1 MLKSVLKPICI
12 ILFVQFFAACQKDGA
27 FQKNTV
33 QAEDKKAIEEAI
45 KKSKI
50 ENAKNEAIKN
60 FVDSLSDD
68 EKFAQIFLVNI
79 EGNETFRSVE
89 STKNKTPLV
98 PGGCLLFF
106 PNISETAG
114 KTFGFIKSIN
124 DFYIQHN
131 LVPPYIA
138 TDQEGGD
145 VVRLRK
151 VTSKFISQKEIAQQ
165 TLKNDKAVSEYYD
178 SQARQMSALG
188 FNMNL
193 APVVEVETKINHD
206 FLDTRTFGN
215 LDNVLKYAKIEID
228 GFEKNGIATVLK
240 HFPGNSSTD
249 PHTGL
254 PSITY
259 SESESQNYF
268 KPFEEL
274 LKSSS
279 AVLMS
284 HAIVKPLGTNDSTYD
299 LPACLSYYWVTKI
312 VREKYG
318 FEGLIFSDDIFMGAL
333 TDNGFPPEKAA
344 IEAIN
349 AGINVIMLSEK
360 KFGTVSEILQE
371 EAKRDESFRKKIE
384 KSVFRIIKYKI
395 KAGLLKFEEIHDEFS
410 DEDLTP
416 RFIIKVN
423 DDFLRDFDENKF
435 SAAYNKGMD
444 LISNETER

>member
-1 MLKSVLKPICI
+1 MQEKTNS
-12 ILFVQFFAACQKDGA
+12 
-27 FQKNTV
+27 
-33 QAEDKKAIEEAI
+33 AEEERAIAEAI
-45 KKSKI
+45 KASKI
-50 ENAKNEAIKN
+50 EEAKNEAIKN
-60 FVDSLSDD
+60 FVGSLSPD
-68 EKFAQIFLVNI
+68 EKFAQLFLVNI
-79 EGNETFRSVE
+79 EGNEKFRSVE
-89 STKNKTPLV
+89 NTKDKKPLV

-106 PNISETAG
+106 PNISDNAE
-114 KTFGFIKSIN
+114 KTFQFIKSIK
-124 DFYIQHN
+124 DFYVQNN

-151 VTSKFISQKEIAQQ
+151 VTSKFLSQKEIAQNA
-165 TLKNDKAVSEYYD
+165 LKTDQAVCEYYET
-178 SQARQMSALG
+178 QAKQMALIG

-193 APVVEVETKINHD
+193 APVVEVETDFNHD

-215 LDNVLKYAKIEID
+215 LENVLKYGKIEID

-259 SESESQNYF
+259 SDSEKEIYF

-284 HAIVKPLGTNDSTYD
+284 HAIVKPYGSQEKIYDS
-299 LPACLSYYWVTKI
+299 PACLSYHWVTQI

-318 FEGLIFSDDIFMGAL
+318 FDGLIFSDDIFMGAL

-360 KFGTVSEILQE
+360 KFGTVSEILQA
-371 EAKRDESFRKKIE
+371 EASKNEVFRKKIE
-384 KSVFRIIKYKI
+384 KSVFRIIEYKI
-395 KAGLLKFEEIHDEFS
+395 KTGILKFEEISKDSSNEDFKLKFIVKINEDFSKEF
-410 DEDLTP
+410 D
-416 RFIIKVN
+416 K
-423 DDFLRDFDENKF
+423 KQF
-435 SAAYNKGMD
+435 SNAYEKGMN
-444 LISNETER
+444 LINHETER